1 MAGKRSKKPAT
12 ARRAP
17 ARLVRQPPRLAPRI
31 PMPGA
36 TMTRRAASE
45 AHRCVWG
52 GGRYDPEDRSDVR
65 EEMVCGCAVVPGQA
79 YCLKHVAALWSVA
92 PAKAKGL
99 FADPGADTVL
109 LHR

>member
-1 MAGKRSKKPAT
+1 MAGKRSKKTTTTRRPA
-12 ARRAP
+12 AL
-17 ARLVRQPPRLAPRI
+17 LVRQPPRLAPRI

-36 TMTRRAASE
+36 TMTRRDASA

-52 GGRYDPEDRSDVR
+52 GGRYDPADRSDIR
-65 EEMVCGCAVVPGQA
+65 EEMVCGCATVPGQA
-79 YCLKHVAALWSVA
+79 YCLEHVMALWSVG
-92 PAKAKGL
+92 PAKARGL